1 MNLDIA
7 VVGELN
13 VDLVLTGLP
22 SLPAYKE
29 LRLARDMR
37 FTLGSSSAI
46 FACNAARLGA
56 RVGFV
61 GKVGDDEFGDFMLRS
76 LRQSGVETSCII
88 RHPGGRTGICVVM
101 SFPEDYSMVSF
112 PGIRETFRLDEVDF
126 DYVRKARHMHMSS
139 FYIQPALRPG
149 IPTLFRWAR
158 ESGLSTSLDPDN
170 DPSGKWD
177 GGMREALT
185 NVDLFFPNEQEVLG
199 ISGSAD
205 IDAAVTAVRGL
216 AATTIVK
223 RGAQGVL
230 VARGERIVKAPGF
243 SVTPVDTT
251 GAGDSFNAGFVCRF
265 LQGGALDDCVAWGS
279 ACGALSTQALGGT
292 AGFPNI
298 DELRRFL
305 SERGTELE
313 LIKRAFEESGGRE

>member
-1 MNLDIA
+1 MMDIV

-76 LRQSGVETSCII
+76 LRQSGVDTSRII
-88 RHPGGRTGICVVM
+88 RHTGGRTGICVVM

-126 DYVRKARHMHMSS
+126 DYVTTARHLHMSS
-139 FYIQPALRPG
+139 FYIQPALRPD
-149 IPTLFRWAR
+149 IPTLFRKAK
-158 ESGLSTSLDPDN
+158 EAGLSTSLDPDH
-170 DPSGKWD
+170 DPNGLWN
-177 GGMREALT
+177 GGMRGTLP
-185 NVDLFFPNEQEVLG
+185 NVDLFLPNEQEATRIAGAGDL
-199 ISGSAD
+199 D
-205 IDAAVTAVRGL
+205 EAVERLRGL
-216 AATTIVK
+216 AGMTVVK
-223 RGAQGVL
+223 RGAAGVL
-230 VARGERIVKAPGF
+230 VVSHDETIAAPGF
-243 SVTPVDTT
+243 AVQPVDTT
-251 GAGDSFNAGFVCRF
+251 GAGDSFNAGFVF
-265 LQGGALDDCVAWGS
+265 KFMQGAPRAECAAWGN

-292 AGFPNI
+292 AGFPHPAQV
-298 DELRRFL
+298 ERFL
-305 SERGTELE
+305 GERSRELDG
-313 LIKRAFEESGGRE
+313 IRSAFGPRREGA